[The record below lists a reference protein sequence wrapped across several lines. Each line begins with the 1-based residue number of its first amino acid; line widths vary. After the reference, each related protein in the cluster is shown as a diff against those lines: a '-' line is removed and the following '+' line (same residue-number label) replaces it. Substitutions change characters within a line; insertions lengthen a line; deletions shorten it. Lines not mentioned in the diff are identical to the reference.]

1 MAHDCSKKHINHQSN
16 MEGVQMKLILRII
29 LFPITLL
36 LTILS
41 YFLTFLLGIGTW
53 LLNIVSGLIII
64 GAVASFI
71 NGETSLGVTALI
83 LAFLFSPYGLPLI
96 AEKLVFGIG
105 KITVALKSI

>member
-1 MAHDCSKKHINHQSN
+1 MR
-16 MEGVQMKLILRII
+16 LILRIL

-36 LTILS
+36 LTILTF
-41 YFLTFLLGIGTW
+41 FLTFILGVGTW
-53 LLNIVSGLIII
+53 ILNIFSGLITI
-64 GAVASFI
+64 GAIACFI

-96 AEKLVFGIG
+96 AEKLVFGIS